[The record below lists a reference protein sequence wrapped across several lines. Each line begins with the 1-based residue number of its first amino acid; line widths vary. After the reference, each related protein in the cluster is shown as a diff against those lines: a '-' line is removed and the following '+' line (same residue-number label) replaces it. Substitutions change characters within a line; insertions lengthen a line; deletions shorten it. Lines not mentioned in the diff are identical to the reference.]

1 MDGGNCFFD
10 KKCDLHDVDQFGFID
25 ITTAF
30 ESGSIPSSVEPTD
43 DMYNGIDSPEGVLGK
58 PSDIFEAYRMN
69 DYIRSYSSSGGVV
82 GSEPSGD
89 VPDDN

>member
-1 MDGGNCFFD
+1 MNGGDCSYD
-10 KKCDLHDVDQFGFID
+10 SMRDIHSVDQFGFID
-25 ITTAF
+25 ITSAL
-30 ESGSIPSSVEPTD
+30 ESGSIPSYCEPTD

-69 DYIRSYSSSGGVV
+69 DYIQSYSSGDVG

-89 VPDDN
+89 VPDEN